1 MNAGVCA
8 DAVFLSRSSS
18 SSRGSITLVERG
30 RIFMTGMANKLLG
43 MLVLVLCLGCAT
55 LGQNVTGTIAGTVTD
70 SKGAA
75 IASATV
81 TITNADQN
89 IAVRTLTTDQL
100 GQYAAPLLPVG
111 RYRVTAEAQGF
122 KKAVRSGL
130 VLNVDDK
137 LAVNLTLEVGS
148 VNESVTVEANA
159 LQVDTQSATATG
171 VISGLQLR
179 ELSLNSRNY
188 AQLVLLVPG
197 ASDSG
202 NADQI
207 FPGATAPIGTNLM
220 TFQING
226 NRREEN
232 NWQVDGADNVDR
244 GSNLTLLS
252 FPSIDSISE
261 FRVVRGV
268 YDAESGRSAGAQVNV
283 ITRSGTS
290 DLHGGLYEFFRNDD
304 LNANSFF
311 NKVTAPATPRPRLRY
326 NDFGGTVGGPVW
338 IPKIYEQK
346 NKTFFFFSDEARRIV
361 TYSNP
366 TATVPYSGM
375 TSGQFN
381 HVVCTQW
388 ASTNGTPGPCTAY
401 GTSIPST
408 SFDPVSTAYVKDL
421 FSKFPAPNLV
431 TATNPFG
438 YIANLANIFNFR
450 EDMVKIDQVFS
461 PKFTVNGKF
470 LYDTNPT
477 IEAGGLFTSMP
488 VNGIATTSTH
498 SPGRQ
503 YNLAA
508 TYSLNPKLLIE
519 AGYRYSHG
527 AILSQVI
534 GAENFSQS
542 PDVQTALGSSMPFQ
556 NLLGRVPSILWP
568 TGLATNVSTFGPYND
583 FNTNHTAYGNVTK
596 ILGAHTLKFGAIYY
610 HYNKHENQLSGSNNG
625 AFSFDTTNQPSCV
638 LNSAGNAIVS
648 CTQTNGSQGPVAT
661 AVCTGPPTP
670 PFNGNC
676 PFSFEGAFANFL
688 LGQDSNFSQASLD
701 VTANIFDN
709 QFEYYGQDTWRVR
722 RNLTVTYGVRHSFF
736 REPTDASGPNGSS
749 RLVNF
754 DPALWNPAEAPC
766 ITASGAMDVTLVNGV
781 PSGSDCNP
789 NYNPLNGL
797 IFANPPNFHGFVGT
811 KSPFGSKVG
820 KEFNR
825 AIAPRLGIAWD
836 PFGNG
841 LTSVRAGYGMFY
853 DNGLEFGNPE
863 LNVGLSQGFLT
874 NLSTN
879 FTTFSNPTGATTTAA
894 TTTPFTI
901 QSRMPIDYKPAYSQ
915 QWSLDVQRQFA
926 GTWLA
931 DVGYYGSNGIH
942 LPGFEDLNQPAVDSY
957 LNCTAAT
964 PCFAGPGAN
973 TAACTVAGGCAV
985 SITAPINST
994 KTSNQLN
1001 VIRPYTGYGP
1011 GLFFID
1017 AFTSNYHSLQ
1027 AQLQKRFS
1035 GNSLV
1040 NVSYTWSHGLT
1051 TDPADRSTG
1060 GANLPQVTGDFRG
1073 NYGPTVADR
1082 RHVLTANFV
1091 YDLPFYRT
1099 QQGFMGHVLGGWEA
1113 SGVQTFQTGLPL
1125 TAVLGNGT
1133 CFGTGAACVDP
1144 TGSGCL
1150 LSASPLGCRP
1160 NQVGNPNAGAPE
1172 TRASWFNTAAF
1183 AAPSATQTTETTERP
1198 GAIRAPGFWRTDLS
1212 LFKNIKFS
1220 ERFTGQFRFETF
1232 NTFNHTNPVCCAS
1245 TTLTSSLYDKVTSTR
1260 DPRIMQLG
1268 FKLNF

>member
-1 MNAGVCA
+1 MRRLLVVLLAVGLGTAFCGVA
-8 DAVFLSRSSS
+8 A
-18 SSRGSITLVERG
+18 
-30 RIFMTGMANKLLG
+30 A
-43 MLVLVLCLGCAT
+43 
-55 LGQNVTGTIAGTVTD
+55 QNVTGTIAGTVSD
-70 SKGAA
+70 SKGGLVPNA
-75 IASATV
+75 IVKVTNTDQEIIVRTV
-81 TITNADQN
+81 T
-89 IAVRTLTTDQL
+89 TDDR
-100 GQYAAPLLPVG
+100 GQYVVALLPVG
-111 RYRVTAEAQGF
+111 HYSVTVEAAGF
-122 KKAVRSGL
+122 KKSIQSGI
-130 VLNVDDK
+130 VLNVDDR
-137 LAVNLTLEVGS
+137 LAVNFSLEVGS
-148 VNESVTVEANA
+148 VSETVSVEASA
-159 LQVDTQSATATG
+159 LRVDTESATAAG
-171 VISGLQLR
+171 VISGTQLR

-197 ASDSG
+197 TSDSG

-207 FPGATAPIGTNLM
+207 FPGATAPIGTNVM
-220 TFQING
+220 SFQING

-252 FPSIDSISE
+252 FPSIDAISE
-261 FRVVRGV
+261 FRVIRGV

-283 ITRSGTS
+283 ITRSGTK

-311 NKVTAPATPRPRLRY
+311 NNATTPATPRSRLRY

-338 IPKIYEQK
+338 IPKIYQQRT
-346 NKTFFFFSDEARRIV
+346 KTFFFVSEEARRIV

-366 TATVPYSGM
+366 TATSPYSGM

-381 HVVCTQW
+381 HVICTQW
-388 ASTNGTPGPCTAY
+388 ANTNGAPGACTAY

-408 SFDPVSTAYVKDL
+408 SIDSVAAAYVKDL
-421 FSKFPAPNLV
+421 FSKFPSPNL
-431 TATNPFG
+431 ASAANPFG
-438 YIANLANIFNFR
+438 YIATLGNTFNFR
-450 EDMVKIDQVFS
+450 EDMVKIDHVFG
-461 PKFTVNGKF
+461 PKLTVNGKF
-470 LYDTNPT
+470 LHDTNPT
-477 IEAGGLFTSMP
+477 LEQGGLFTNTSIP
-488 VNGIATTSTH
+488 GISTTSTH

-503 YNLAA
+503 YNIAA
-508 TYSLNPKLLIE
+508 TLTLSPKLLID
-519 AGYRYSHG
+519 AGYRYSYG
-527 AILSQVI
+527 AILSTVI

-542 PDVQTALGSSMPFQ
+542 PDIKTALGSTFPFP
-556 NLLGRVPSILWP
+556 NVLGRVPSLVMSGASF
-568 TGLATNVSTFGPYND
+568 TSSGASSLGDFGPYQDYNV
-583 FNTNHTAYGNVTK
+583 NHTTYGNVTK
-596 ILGAHTLKFGAIYY
+596 ILGSHTLKFGAIYY

-625 AFSFDTTNQPSCV
+625 SFSFDTTNQPNCK
-638 LNSAGNAIVS
+638 LNSAGTAIVS
-648 CTQTNGSQGPVAT
+648 CTQPNGSQGPVAT
-661 AVCTGPPTP
+661 AVCTGPPTA

-688 LGQDSNFSQASLD
+688 LGQNASFSQASLD

-722 RNLTVTYGVRHSFF
+722 RNLTVTYGIRHSFF
-736 REPTDASGPNGSS
+736 RQPTDASGTNGSS

-766 ITASGAMDVTLVNGV
+766 ITSTGSMDVTLVNGV
-781 PSGSDCNP
+781 PTSSACNP

-797 IFANPPNFHGFVGT
+797 IFANPPTFNGFKGT
-811 KSPFGSKVG
+811 QSPFGSKIG
-820 KEFNR
+820 TEFNR
-825 AIAPRLGIAWD
+825 AIAPRLGVAWD

-841 LTSVRAGYGMFY
+841 LTSVRAGYGVYY

-879 FTTFSNPTGATTTAA
+879 FTSFANPTGATTKVP

-901 QSRMPIDYKPAYSQ
+901 QSRMPVNYKSPYSQ

-942 LPGFEDLNQPAVDSY
+942 LPGFEDLNQAPVASY
-957 LNCTAAT
+957 LKCTVAA
-964 PCFAGPGAN
+964 PCFAGPVSVPAN
-973 TAACTVAGGCAV
+973 GVSFPLSSACP
-985 SITAPINST
+985 TAPCINST
-994 KTSNQLN
+994 ATSNKLA
-1001 VIRPYTGYGP
+1001 VLRPYVGYGP

-1017 AFTSNYHSLQ
+1017 AFTSNYNSLQ
-1027 AQLQKRFS
+1027 AQVQKRFA

-1040 NVSYTWSHGLT
+1040 NISYTWSHGLT

-1091 YDLPFYRT
+1091 YDLPFYRM
-1099 QQGFMGHVLGGWEA
+1099 QQGLVGHVLGGWEV

-1133 CFGTGAACVDP
+1133 CFGTGASCFDP

-1150 LSASPLGCRP
+1150 LNASPLGCRP
-1160 NQVGNPNAGAPE
+1160 NQVGDPNANAPH
-1172 TRASWFNTAAF
+1172 TFGSWFNSAAF
-1183 AAPSATQTTETTERP
+1183 AGPSATQTTETTERP

-1212 LFKNIKFS
+1212 LFKNMKFT
-1220 ERFTGQFRFETF
+1220 ERLTGQLRVETF
-1232 NTFNHTNPVCCAS
+1232 NTFNHTNPICCTS
-1245 TTLTSSLYDKVTSTR
+1245 TNLISSFYDTVTSTR

-1268 FKLNF
+1268 MKLNF

>member
-1 MNAGVCA
+1 MMRRLFVLLLVVGLSAGLCGAAWAQEVT
-8 DAVFLSRSSS
+8 
-18 SSRGSITLVERG
+18 GSIV
-30 RIFMTGMANKLLG
+30 
-43 MLVLVLCLGCAT
+43 
-55 LGQNVTGTIAGTVTD
+55 GTVAD
-70 SKGAA
+70 SKGGVVPNAK
-75 IASATV
+75 V
-81 TITNADQN
+81 TITNTDQQ
-89 IAVRTLTTDQL
+89 IVVRTLTTDER

-111 RYRVTAEAQGF
+111 RYSVTVEIAGF
-122 KKAVRSGL
+122 KKVMQSRF
-130 VLNVDDK
+130 VLNVSDK
-137 LAVNLTLEVGS
+137 LAVNFTLEVGAVTETVS
-148 VNESVTVEANA
+148 VEGNA

-252 FPSIDSISE
+252 FPSIDAISE

-268 YDAESGRSAGAQVNV
+268 YDAESGRSAGGQVNV

-290 DLHGGLYEFFRNDD
+290 DIHGGVYEFFRNDH

-311 NKVTAPATPRPRLRY
+311 NNLLAVKRPLLRY

-338 IPKIYEQK
+338 IPKIYEQR
-346 NKTFFFFSDEARRIV
+346 NKTFFFVSEEARRIV
-361 TYSNP
+361 THSNP

-375 TSGQFN
+375 TNGQFN

-388 ASTNGTPGPCTAY
+388 ANSNGVAGPCTAY

-408 SFDPVSTAYVKDL
+408 SFDPIAAAYVKDI
-421 FSKFPAPNLV
+421 FSKFPTPNGA
-431 TATNPFG
+431 TASNPFNDL
-438 YIANLANIFNFR
+438 ATLANAFNFR
-450 EDMVKIDQVFS
+450 EDMVKIDHVFS
-461 PKFTVNGKF
+461 PKLTVNGKF
-470 LYDTNPT
+470 LHDTNPT

-488 VNGIATTSTH
+488 VNGIANTSTH
-498 SPGRQ
+498 SPGHQ
-503 YNLAA
+503 YNIAA
-508 TYSLNPKLLIE
+508 TYTPSPKFLIDG
-519 AGYRYSHG
+519 GYRYSYG
-527 AILSQVI
+527 AILSQVT

-542 PDVQTALGSSMPFQ
+542 PDIKTAIGNTLPFQ

-568 TGLATNVSTFGPYND
+568 TGVATNVSTFGPYQDYNV
-583 FNTNHTAYGNVTK
+583 NHTTYGNVTK
-596 ILGAHTLKFGAIYY
+596 ILGSHTLKFGAIYY

-625 AFSFDTTNQPSCV
+625 AYSFDAANQPSCV
-638 LNSAGNAIVS
+638 LNAAKTAIVT
-648 CTQTNGSQGPVAT
+648 CTQANGAQGPVAT
-661 AVCTGPPTP
+661 AVCTGPPGP
-670 PFNGNC
+670 QFNGNC
-676 PFSFEGAFANFL
+676 PFSFEQNYANFL
-688 LGQDSNFSQASLD
+688 LGQLSSFQQASLD

-722 RNLTVTYGVRHSFF
+722 RNLTVTYGIRHSFF
-736 REPTDASGPNGSS
+736 RQPTDASGPNGTS

-754 DPALWNPAEAPC
+754 DPALYDPAKAPC
-766 ITASGAMDVTLVNGV
+766 ITSSGAMDVKLINGV
-781 PSGSDCNP
+781 PTSSACNP
-789 NYNPLNGL
+789 NYSPLNGL
-797 IFANPPNFHGFVGT
+797 IFANPPTFNGFVGT

-825 AIAPRLGIAWD
+825 AVAPRIGIAWD
-836 PFGNG
+836 PFGKG
-841 LTSVRAGYGMFY
+841 TTSVRAGYGMFF

-874 NLSTN
+874 NLNINRSTL
-879 FTTFSNPTGATTTAA
+879 SNPVGATTTVAS
-894 TTTPFTI
+894 TTPFTI
-901 QSRMPIDYKPAYSQ
+901 QSRMPVDYKAPYSQ

-942 LPGFEDLNQPAVDSY
+942 LPGFEDLNQPAVASY
-957 LNCTAAT
+957 LNCTAAA
-964 PCFAGPGAN
+964 PCFAGPVSVPAN
-973 TAACTVAGGCAV
+973 GVNIATGCPTATPCVNGTTNSNKLAV
-985 SITAPINST
+985 
-994 KTSNQLN
+994 L
-1001 VIRPYTGYGP
+1001 RPYTGYGP

-1027 AQLQKRFS
+1027 TQLQKRFS

-1060 GANLPQVTGDFRG
+1060 GAALPQVTGDFRG
-1073 NYGPTVADR
+1073 NYGPTIADR

-1091 YDLPFYRT
+1091 WDLPWQRG
-1099 QQGFMGHVLGGWEA
+1099 QRGFVGHVLGGWEV

-1133 CFGTGAACVDP
+1133 CFGTGVSCYDP

-1150 LSASPLGCRP
+1150 LGASPLGCRP
-1160 NQVGNPNAGAPE
+1160 NQIGDPNSGAPH
-1172 TRASWFNTAAF
+1172 TIASWFNTAAF

-1198 GAIRAPGFWRTDLS
+1198 GAIRGPGFWRTDLS
-1212 LFKNIKFS
+1212 LFKNIKLT
-1220 ERFTGQFRFETF
+1220 ERFTGQFRWETF
-1232 NTFNHTNPVCCAS
+1232 NTFNHTNPVCCGS
-1245 TTLTSSLYDKVTSTR
+1245 TSFVSTLYNQVTTTR

-1268 FKLNF
+1268 MKLNF

>member
-1 MNAGVCA
+1 MNGTA
-8 DAVFLSRSSS
+8 R
-18 SSRGSITLVERG
+18 
-30 RIFMTGMANKLLG
+30 K
-43 MLVLVLCLGCAT
+43 CLGVLLLMFWLSLASYS
-55 LGQNVTGTIAGTVTD
+55 QSVTGTILGTVTD
-70 SKGAA
+70 PKGGAVA
-75 IASATV
+75 NATV
-81 TITNADQN
+81 TITNTDQN
-89 IAVRTLTTDQL
+89 IAVRTVATDQQ
-100 GQYAAPLLPVG
+100 GRYVVPLLPVG
-111 RYRVTAEAQGF
+111 RYSISAEAAGF
-122 KKAVRSGL
+122 KKAIQTGI
-130 VLNVDDK
+130 VLNVNDK
-137 LAVNLTLEVGS
+137 VAVNLALEVGS
-148 VNESVTVEANA
+148 VSETVTVEAGA
-159 LQVDTQSATATG
+159 VQVDTQSATATG

-252 FPSIDSISE
+252 FPSIDAISE

-290 DLHGGLYEFFRNDD
+290 SLHGGVYEFFRNDY

-311 NKVTAPATPRPRLRY
+311 NKLTTPTTARSKLRY

-338 IPKIYEQK
+338 IPKVYEQR
-346 NKTFFFFSDEARRIV
+346 NKTFFFVSEEARRIV

-366 TATVPYSGM
+366 TATIPYSGM
-375 TSGQFN
+375 ANGQFN

-388 ASTNGTPGPCTAY
+388 ANSNGSAGPCTAY
-401 GTSIPST
+401 GTTIPATSINPIAA
-408 SFDPVSTAYVKDL
+408 AYVKDL
-421 FSKFPAPNLV
+421 FSKFPTPNA
-431 TATNPFG
+431 ATVSNPFRD
-438 YIANLANIFNFR
+438 IATLGNIFNFR
-450 EDMVKIDQVFS
+450 EDMVKIDHVFS
-461 PKFTVNGKF
+461 PRLTVNGK
-470 LYDTNPT
+470 LLHDTNPT

-488 VNGIATTSTH
+488 VNGIATTSTR
-498 SPGRQ
+498 SPGHQ
-503 YNLAA
+503 YNIAG
-508 TYSLNPKLLIE
+508 TFTPNSKFLID
-519 AGYRYSHG
+519 AGYRYSYG
-527 AILSQVI
+527 AILSHVI

-542 PDVQTALGSSMPFQ
+542 PDVQAAIGNSLPFQ
-556 NLLGRVPSILWP
+556 NLLGRVPSIIWP
-568 TGLATNVSTFGPYND
+568 TGLATNVTTFGPYND
-583 FNTNHTAYGNVTK
+583 YNTNHTTYGNATK
-596 ILGAHTLKFGAIYY
+596 VLGSHTLKFGAIYY

-625 AFSFDTTNQPSCV
+625 SYSVDSANAP
-638 LNSAGNAIVS
+638 NSS
-648 CTQTNGSQGPVAT
+648 TLFNGSP
-661 AVCTGPPTP
+661 VCTGTAAA
-670 PFNGNC
+670 GGTC
-676 PFSFEGAFANFL
+676 PFSFEQAYANFL
-688 LGQDSNFSQASLD
+688 LGQLSTFSQASLD

-722 RNLTVTYGVRHSFF
+722 RNLTVTYGLRHSFF
-736 REPTDASGPNGSS
+736 RQPTDASGPNGSS

-754 DPALWNPAEAPC
+754 DPALYSPSAAPC
-766 ITASGAMDVTLVNGV
+766 ITANGAMDVKLVNGV
-781 PSGSDCNP
+781 PSGSACNP
-789 NYNPLNGL
+789 NYSPLNGL
-797 IFANPPNFHGFVGT
+797 IFANPPTFNGFPGT

-836 PFGNG
+836 PFGDG
-841 LTSVRAGYGMFY
+841 KTSVRAGYGMYF

-874 NLSTN
+874 NLSINRSTM
-879 FTTFSNPTGATTTAA
+879 SAPTGATTTAT

-901 QSRMPIDYKPAYSQ
+901 QSRMPIDYMSPYSQ
-915 QWSLDVQRQFA
+915 QWSLDVQRQFG

-931 DVGYYGSNGIH
+931 DIGYYGSNGIH
-942 LPGFEDLNQPAVDSY
+942 LPGFEDLNQTPVSSY

-964 PCFAGPGAN
+964 PCFAGPGAS
-973 TAACTVAGGCAV
+973 TSACTVTGGCAV
-985 SITAPINST
+985 IITPPIGGASST
-994 KTSNQLN
+994 QATTRSNQLN
-1001 VIRPYTGYGP
+1001 VLRPYTGYGP
-1011 GLFFID
+1011 GLFFVD
-1017 AFTSNYHSLQ
+1017 LFTSNYNSLQ
-1027 AQLQKRFS
+1027 AQLQKRFA

-1040 NVSYTWSHGLT
+1040 NISYTWSHGLT

-1060 GANLPQVTGDFRG
+1060 GAALPQVTGDFRS
-1073 NYGPTVADR
+1073 NYGPTIADR
-1082 RHVLTANFV
+1082 RHVVTANFV

-1099 QQGFMGHVLGGWEA
+1099 QQGFAGHILGGWEI

-1133 CFGTGAACVDP
+1133 CFGTAANCNDP

-1160 NQVGNPNAGAPE
+1160 NQIGDPNSGAPH
-1172 TRASWFNTAAF
+1172 TFASWFNAAAF
-1183 AAPSATQTTETTERP
+1183 AAPSATQTTQTTERP

-1212 LFKNIKFS
+1212 LFKNMKFT
-1220 ERFTGQFRFETF
+1220 ERVTGQLRFETF
-1232 NTFNHTNPVCCAS
+1232 NTFNHTNPICCAS
-1245 TTLTSSLYDKVTSTR
+1245 TNLISTLYNQVTSTR
-1260 DPRIMQLG
+1260 DPRILQLAM
-1268 FKLNF
+1268 KVNF

>member
-1 MNAGVCA
+1 MITGERRRFCMKDIAKECLG
-8 DAVFLSRSSS
+8 VFL
-18 SSRGSITLVERG
+18 LV
-30 RIFMTGMANKLLG
+30 F
-43 MLVLVLCLGCAT
+43 CLSCASF
-55 LGQNVTGTIAGTVTD
+55 GQTVTGTILGTVTD
-70 SKGAA
+70 SKGGAVA
-75 IASATV
+75 NATV
-81 TITNADQN
+81 TITNSDQN
-89 IAVRTLTTDQL
+89 IAVRILTTDQQ
-100 GQYAAPLLPVG
+100 GQYVAALLPVG
-111 RYRVTAEAQGF
+111 RYSVTAEGSGF
-122 KKAVRSGL
+122 KKAVHAGL

-137 LAVNLTLEVGS
+137 LAVNLTLEVGAVS
-148 VNESVTVEANA
+148 EIVTVEANA

-171 VISGLQLR
+171 VITGLQLR

-202 NADQI
+202 NFDQI
-207 FPGATAPIGTNLM
+207 FPGATAPLGTNLM
-220 TFQING
+220 SFQING

-252 FPSIDSISE
+252 FPSIDAISE

-311 NKVTAPATPRPRLRY
+311 NNATTPATPRSRLRY

-338 IPKIYEQK
+338 IPKVYEQR
-346 NKTFFFFSDEARRIV
+346 NKTFFFVSEEARRIV

-375 TSGQFN
+375 INGQFN

-388 ASTNGTPGPCTAY
+388 ANSGGAAGPCTAY

-408 SFDPVSTAYVKDL
+408 SIDPVSAAYIKDL
-421 FSKFPAPNLV
+421 FSKFPLPNLAS
-431 TATNPFG
+431 TANPFLN
-438 YIANLANIFNFR
+438 IANLGNVFNFR
-450 EDMVKIDQVFS
+450 EDMVKIDHVFGR
-461 PKFTVNGKF
+461 KLTVNGKF
-470 LYDTNPT
+470 LHDTNPT
-477 IEAGGLFTSMP
+477 IESGGLFTSEP
-488 VNGIATTSTH
+488 VSGIATTSTH
-498 SPGRQ
+498 SPGHQ
-503 YNLAA
+503 YNIAA
-508 TYSLNPKLLIE
+508 TVTLNPKLLID
-519 AGYRYSHG
+519 AGYRYSYG
-527 AILSQVI
+527 AILSTVI

-542 PDVQTALGSSMPFQ
+542 PDVKTAVGNTFPFQ
-556 NLLGRVPSILWP
+556 NLLGRVPSLTFCSP
-568 TGLATNVSTFGPYND
+568 ACGTGIADFGPYND
-583 FNTNHTAYGNVTK
+583 YNINHTVYGNVTK
-596 ILGAHTLKFGAIYY
+596 VLGSHTLKFGAIFY

-625 AFSFDTTNQPSCV
+625 SFTFDTTNAPT
-638 LNSAGNAIVS
+638 A
-648 CTQTNGSQGPVAT
+648 TTTFNGAP
-661 AVCTGPPTP
+661 VCTGKAST
-670 PFNGNC
+670 GGTC
-676 PFSFEGAFANFL
+676 PFSFEQAFANFL
-688 LGQDSNFSQASLD
+688 LGQDANFSQASLD

-722 RNLTVTYGVRHSFF
+722 RNVTVTYGLRHSFF
-736 REPTDASGPNGSS
+736 REPTDASGTNGSS

-766 ITASGAMDVTLVNGV
+766 ITATGAMDVKVVNGV
-781 PSGSDCNP
+781 PTSSACNP

-820 KEFNR
+820 TEFDR

-836 PFGNG
+836 PLGNG
-841 LTSVRAGYGMFY
+841 LTSVRAGYGMYY

-874 NLSTN
+874 NLSIN
-879 FTTFSNPTGATTTAA
+879 SSAFSSPTGATTTALS
-894 TTTPFTI
+894 TTPFTI
-901 QSRMPIDYKPAYSQ
+901 QSRMPLDYKPAYSQ

-931 DVGYYGSNGIH
+931 DVGYYGSIGIH
-942 LPGFEDLNQPAVDSY
+942 LPGFEDLNQALVASY
-957 LNCTAAT
+957 LKCTAAT
-964 PCFAGPGAN
+964 PCFAGPSSPN
-973 TAACTVAGGCAV
+973 PVT
-985 SITAPINST
+985 ITPPINST
-994 KTSNQLN
+994 ANSNRLN
-1001 VIRPYTGYGP
+1001 VLRPYTGYGP

-1017 AFTSNYHSLQ
+1017 AFTSNYNSLQ
-1027 AQLQKRFS
+1027 AQVQKRFS

-1060 GANLPQVTGDFRG
+1060 GAALPQVTGDFRG

-1091 YDLPFYRT
+1091 YDLPVYRT
-1099 QQGFMGHVLGGWEA
+1099 QQGFIGHALGGWEV

-1133 CFGTGAACVDP
+1133 CVGTGAACNDP

-1150 LSASPLGCRP
+1150 LGASPLGCRP
-1160 NQVGNPNAGAPE
+1160 NQVGDPNSNAPH
-1172 TRASWFNTAAF
+1172 TFASWFNTAAF

-1198 GAIRAPGFWRTDLS
+1198 GAIRGPGFWRTDLS
-1212 LFKNIKFS
+1212 LFKNIKFT

-1232 NTFNHTNPVCCAS
+1232 NTFNHTNPICCGS
-1245 TTLTSSLYDKVTSTR
+1245 TNLISSLYDQVTSTR
-1260 DPRIMQLG
+1260 DPRILQLG
-1268 FKLNF
+1268 MKLNF